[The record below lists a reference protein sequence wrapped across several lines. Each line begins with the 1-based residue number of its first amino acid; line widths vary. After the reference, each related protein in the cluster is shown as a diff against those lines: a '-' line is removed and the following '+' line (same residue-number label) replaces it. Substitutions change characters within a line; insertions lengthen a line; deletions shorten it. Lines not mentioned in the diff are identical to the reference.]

1 MLSIK
6 CQRVLNRGYGSFFR
20 NIISIYYV
28 FINKKY
34 NKSYNI
40 KVSLK
45 NSNIDHLLT
54 FLQLGIF
61 KITICFTLTFI
72 LNDLTGA
79 TVIFYYEIIKS
90 FITRKS
96 H

>member
-1 MLSIK
+1 MLSFK
-6 CQRVLNRGYGSFFR
+6 YQRILNRSYGSFFG
-20 NIISIYYV
+20 NLIPFYYV

-45 NSNIDHLLT
+45 NANIDHLLT

-61 KITICFTLTFI
+61 KITICFTLAFI
-72 LNDLTGA
+72 LNVLTGG
-79 TVIFYYEIIKS
+79 TVFFFIK
-90 FITRKS
+90 
-96 H
+96 